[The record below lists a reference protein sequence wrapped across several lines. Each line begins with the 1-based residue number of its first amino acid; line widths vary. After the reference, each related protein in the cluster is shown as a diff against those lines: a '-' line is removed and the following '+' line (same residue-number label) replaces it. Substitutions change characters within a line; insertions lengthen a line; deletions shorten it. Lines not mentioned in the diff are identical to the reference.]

1 MGAVGHIVSS
11 LFKGTLGTVG
21 SLLGQSD
28 TPTVNIPQV
37 QTPAAA
43 AAETPN
49 AAPTQ
54 ETAANDLSRKKR
66 GKAAL
71 TIPTTGAGTGGTGLN
86 L

>member
-11 LFKGTLGTVG
+11 LFKGAIGTVEG
-21 SLLGQSD
+21 VLGHNN
-28 TPTVNIPQV
+28 TPSIDIPQV
-37 QTPAAA
+37 QAPAAA

-49 AAPTQ
+49 ATPTQ
-54 ETAANDLSRKKR
+54 ETAANDLQRKRR

>member
-11 LFKGTLGTVG
+11 LFKGTIGTVG
-21 SLLGQSD
+21 SLLGQND
-28 TPTVNIPQV
+28 TPSVNIPQA
-37 QTPAAA
+37 AAA

>member
-11 LFKGTLGTVG
+11 LFKGTVGAVG
-21 SLLGQSD
+21 SLLGQND
-28 TPTVNIPQV
+28 TPSVNIPQV
-37 QTPAAA
+37 AAA